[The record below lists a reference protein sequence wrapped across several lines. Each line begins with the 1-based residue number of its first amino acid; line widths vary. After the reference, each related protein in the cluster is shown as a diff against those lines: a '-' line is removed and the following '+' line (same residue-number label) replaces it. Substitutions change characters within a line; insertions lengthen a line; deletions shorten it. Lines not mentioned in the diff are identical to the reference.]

1 MAEVFFWGAVFLLAH
16 TYFLYPLMLFAME
29 GVAHVVQSIRFMQ
42 TEADRRG
49 ARKERESL
57 PSVSLVVAAYNEA
70 DCIQQKLENS
80 LALDYPAERFEVVI
94 GSDGSTDATED
105 IVRQCTDERVRLSS
119 APRAGKTTVL
129 NRCIPAARGDIV
141 VLSDANTMIDAG
153 AVRQLVRHFEDPE
166 VGAVCGKLKLYNPTK
181 RDYEESAYWSYE
193 SLIKFYE
200 GRRGAVMGANGGLY
214 AIRRSLFTE
223 LPPSTIVDDF
233 VIPLRILEKGY
244 KVVYEAEAV
253 ATEETTEDYGKEFGR
268 RARIAAG
275 NFQSLR
281 MVPGLLLP
289 TAGFPAFAFWSHK
302 LLRWC
307 APALMGIALVAN
319 LFLLDSVLY
328 QLTLLAQAL
337 FYGLAYLG
345 KKGVLKRGAAK
356 RAASVAYYFVTMN
369 LAIVVGF
376 WRFLRNSQ
384 RAAWDRTA
392 RPASSS

>member
-1 MAEVFFWGAVFLLAH
+1 MAEVFFWCAALLLVH
-16 TYFLYPLMLFAME
+16 TYFLYPLILFVLDGGAQVARNLRAMR
-29 GVAHVVQSIRFMQ
+29 GGGG
-42 TEADRRG
+42 ADRQE
-49 ARKERESL
+49 ARRAGPKS
-57 PSVSLVVAAYNEA
+57 SVSLVVAAYNEA
-70 DCIQQKLENS
+70 SCIQQKLENS
-80 LALDYPAERFEVVI
+80 LALGYPAEKFEVLI
-94 GSDGSTDATED
+94 GSDGSTDGTDD
-105 IVRQCTDERVRLSS
+105 IVRRCPDARVRLSP

-129 NRCIPAARGDIV
+129 NRCIPMAKGDIV
-141 VLSDANTMIDAG
+141 VLSDANTMIEPEAIE
-153 AVRQLVRHFEDPE
+153 RLVRHFDDPE

-181 RDYEESAYWSYE
+181 QDYEESAYWSYE
-193 SLIKFYE
+193 SLIKLYE
-200 GRRGAVMGANGGLY
+200 GRRGAVVGANGGLY
-214 AIRRSLFTE
+214 AIRRTLFTE

-244 KVVYEAEAV
+244 KVVYEEQAV
-253 ATEETTEDYGKEFGR
+253 AHEETTEDYDKEFGR

-307 APALMGIALVAN
+307 APALMGAALVAN
-319 LFLLDSVLY
+319 VFLLDSMFY
-328 QLTLLAQAL
+328 RFTLFGQAL
-337 FYGLAYLG
+337 FYALAYLG
-345 KKGVLKRGAAK
+345 KTGVLKRGTAK
-356 RAASVAYYFVTMN
+356 RVASVAYYFVTMN

-392 RPASSS
+392 RA

>member
-1 MAEVFFWGAVFLLAH
+1 MAEVFFWCAALLLAH
-16 TYFLYPLMLFAME
+16 TYFLYPLSLFVLD
-29 GVAHVVQSIRFMQ
+29 GVAQVAQNIRAM
-42 TEADRRG
+42 RG
-49 ARKERESL
+49 GDASDGLTAGRVPT

-70 DCIQQKLENS
+70 SCIEQKLENS
-80 LALDYPAERFEVVI
+80 LAFDYPAERFEVLI
-94 GSDGSTDATED
+94 GSDGSTDGTNEK
-105 IVRQCTDERVRLSS
+105 VLRCKDERVRLSP

-141 VLSDANTMIDAG
+141 VLSDANTMIDPD
-153 AVRQLVRHFEDPE
+153 AVRKLVSHFDNPE
-166 VGAVCGKLKLYNPTK
+166 VGAVCGKLRLFNPTK
-181 RDYEESAYWSYE
+181 KDYEESAYWSYE
-193 SLIKFYE
+193 SLIKLYE
-200 GRRGAVMGANGGLY
+200 GRRGAVVGANGGLY
-214 AIRRSLFTE
+214 AIRRTLFTQ

-244 KVVYEAEAV
+244 KVVYEEGAV
-253 ATEETTEDYGKEFGR
+253 AHEETTEDYGKEFGR

-302 LLRWC
+302 LLRWF
-307 APALMGIALVAN
+307 APALMGTALVAN
-319 LFLLDSVLY
+319 LFLLDSVFY
-328 QLTLLAQAL
+328 RFTLLAQGL
-337 FYGLAYLG
+337 FYALAYLG
-345 KKGVLKRGAAK
+345 KVGALKRGTAK
-356 RAASVAYYFVTMN
+356 RVASVAYYFVTMN

-392 RPASSS
+392 RAS